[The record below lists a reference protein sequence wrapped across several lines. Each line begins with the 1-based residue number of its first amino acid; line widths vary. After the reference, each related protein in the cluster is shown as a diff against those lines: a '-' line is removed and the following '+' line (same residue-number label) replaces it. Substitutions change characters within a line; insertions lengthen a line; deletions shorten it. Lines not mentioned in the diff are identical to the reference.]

1 LLFFLLPCCLVGV
14 DAPVYLFFFM
24 FASVGGCDDKLEGLA
39 SLGSI

>member
-1 LLFFLLPCCLVGV
+1 MPRIFIFFI
-14 DAPVYLFFFM
+14 

>member
-1 LLFFLLPCCLVGV
+1 MPS
-14 DAPVYLFFFM
+14 YIFFFFFI